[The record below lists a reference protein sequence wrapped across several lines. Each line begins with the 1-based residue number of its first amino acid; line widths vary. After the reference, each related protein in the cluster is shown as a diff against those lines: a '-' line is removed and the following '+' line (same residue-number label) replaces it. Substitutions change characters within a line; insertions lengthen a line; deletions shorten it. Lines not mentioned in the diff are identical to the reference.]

1 MTKHPLM
8 RRSRMVRS
16 AHIPG
21 FRTGQWY
28 RTSDGRELRIIDM
41 DADEDA
47 IEIEYRDGDIEELD
61 LDSLIDAGLRPVESR
76 SANSDDLR
84 YEFAGDF
91 VAGFDDSD
99 YGQDRHT
106 LYDVLDNFEY

>member
-1 MTKHPLM
+1 
-8 RRSRMVRS
+8 MVRS
-16 AHIPG
+16 AQIPG
-21 FRTGQWY
+21 IRTGQWY

-61 LDSLIDAGLRPVESR
+61 LDSLMEAGLRPIALR
-76 SANSDDLR
+76 SANGDGLR
-84 YEFAGDF
+84 YDFSDANFDVDFDGGDH
-91 VAGFDDSD
+91 
-99 YGQDRHT
+99 GQDRHT